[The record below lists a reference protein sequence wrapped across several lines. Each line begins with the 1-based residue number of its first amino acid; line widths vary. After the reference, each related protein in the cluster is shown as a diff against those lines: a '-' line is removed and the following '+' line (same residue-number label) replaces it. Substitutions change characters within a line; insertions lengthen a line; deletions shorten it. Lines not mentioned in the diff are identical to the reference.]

1 MKRKLFFLITKSN
14 WGGAQRYVYDLA
26 THMPE
31 NLYDITVVLGAPRV
45 GSTEGGKG
53 VLLERLHKKNIRTIT
68 IAELARDIN
77 LWEEIIVFWK
87 LLRLFSRERPDIIH
101 TNSSKMGG
109 LATVAGR
116 IVFIR
121 RVIFTVHGWPFQ
133 EERTGWQKSLIRFFS
148 WLTVIFAH
156 KTIVIGE
163 HDFALG
169 QTLPLVGKKL
179 AHIGNGIEPH
189 GMLSRADTR
198 SIIAQHITDTGGHPP
213 PIDGTWIGTIAEL
226 TGNKGHLYA
235 IRGFAGA
242 RTHFNKMYYFIFGG
256 GSERE
261 GLEELIE
268 SLGLSGK
275 VFLLGFVPNVA
286 HMLPAFD
293 IVLLASVKEGL
304 PYVLLEAGCVGLPV
318 IATSVGDIPSLIE
331 NYRTGLLIPS
341 KNVARIA
348 ESLEKLG
355 GDTILRNRL
364 GKNLKTHVF
373 ENFSLKKMLKQTI
386 SLYKT

>member
-1 MKRKLFFLITKSN
+1 MCSKSVIFSTITMKRKLFFLITKSN

-109 LATVAGR
+109 LSTVAGR

-156 KTIVIGE
+156 KTIVIG
-163 HDFALG
+163 
-169 QTLPLVGKKL
+169 
-179 AHIGNGIEPH
+179 
-189 GMLSRADTR
+189 
-198 SIIAQHITDTGGHPP
+198 
-213 PIDGTWIGTIAEL
+213 
-226 TGNKGHLYA
+226 
-235 IRGFAGA
+235 
-242 RTHFNKMYYFIFGG
+242 
-256 GSERE
+256 
-261 GLEELIE
+261 
-268 SLGLSGK
+268 
-275 VFLLGFVPNVA
+275 
-286 HMLPAFD
+286 
-293 IVLLASVKEGL
+293 
-304 PYVLLEAGCVGLPV
+304 
-318 IATSVGDIPSLIE
+318 
-331 NYRTGLLIPS
+331 
-341 KNVARIA
+341 
-348 ESLEKLG
+348 
-355 GDTILRNRL
+355 
-364 GKNLKTHVF
+364 
-373 ENFSLKKMLKQTI
+373 
-386 SLYKT
+386 